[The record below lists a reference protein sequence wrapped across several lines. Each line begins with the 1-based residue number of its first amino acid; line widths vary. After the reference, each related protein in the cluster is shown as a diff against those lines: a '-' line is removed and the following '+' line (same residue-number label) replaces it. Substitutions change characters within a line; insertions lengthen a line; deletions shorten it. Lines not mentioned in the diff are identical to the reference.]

1 MTRRVPSTSTAV
13 PGSPSRSTIRHRS
26 GAFSP
31 RPNADGSVASSG
43 LRRRVSPSELSE
55 RTDRTITV
63 QVEDT
68 DDAERSQPTVVLIR
82 RSRISARTRGRF
94 DALPGLPFQGRQDAQ
109 SPDLRDGLS
118 HLLNGLE
125 ADEPQT
131 DPRPS
136 SVRTTSNDEH
146 RTARP
151 AQPERGTSEDSK
163 HSRLPTPDYTRA
175 LANADGGL
183 SYFSRMPSLRSRP
196 QAGLRADSEN
206 STYSYKSEEGTAISQ
221 CHPSIRLHTPA
232 LSEVASG
239 ARARIP
245 TAIKDKRPLLVS
257 KFSTSDKFTQKFPRP
272 RAIRGLSV
280 SDVRP
285 PSILEEGEDILIER
299 VDRWTLHKW
308 SLVASVC
315 TVFVYGTAGLVCAVL
330 TFFGGT
336 LITSTRP
343 VSRTDTCF
351 TQLGQAQT

>member
-31 RPNADGSVASSG
+31 RPNADGSVARS

-94 DALPGLPFQGRQDAQ
+94 KALPGLPFQDRQDAQ
-109 SPDLRDGLS
+109 SRDLRDGLS
-118 HLLNGLE
+118 HLLNGPE
-125 ADEPQT
+125 ADEPEE
-131 DPRPS
+131 PRPS
-136 SVRTTSNDEH
+136 SVRTTSDDEH

-163 HSRLPTPDYTRA
+163 HSRLPTPDYTGA
-175 LANADGGL
+175 LANAGGGL
-183 SYFSRMPSLRSRP
+183 SYFSRMPSLRPRP
-196 QAGLRADSEN
+196 QAGPRTDSEN
-206 STYSYKSEEGTAISQ
+206 STYSYKSEESTAVTHS
-221 CHPSIRLHTPA
+221 HLSICLHTPA
-232 LSEVASG
+232 LSEGASG
-239 ARARIP
+239 ARARVP

-272 RAIRGLSV
+272 RAMRGLSV
-280 SDVRP
+280 SDVRA
-285 PSILEEGEDILIER
+285 PSILEEGEDIVIER

-330 TFFGGT
+330 TFFRGT
-336 LITSTRP
+336 LTTSTRP
-343 VSRTDTCF
+343 VSHTDTCF
-351 TQLGQAQT
+351 TQHGLAQM